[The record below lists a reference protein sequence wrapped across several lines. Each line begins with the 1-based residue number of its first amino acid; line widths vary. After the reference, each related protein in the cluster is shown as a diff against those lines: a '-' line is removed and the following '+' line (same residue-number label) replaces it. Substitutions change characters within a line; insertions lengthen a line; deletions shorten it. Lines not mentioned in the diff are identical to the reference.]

1 MPTAPASPSQT
12 KPAAFRT
19 WHRRLL
25 GLCLMI
31 AAFTLGIILVVFPWL
46 RDWDL
51 NWIAVHSRKFSD
63 IWMSRYFRGALSGL
77 GLLNIYIAFSE
88 FIAQLKSIFS
98 QP

>member
-1 MPTAPASPSQT
+1 MPTAPAPPSQT
-12 KPAAFRT
+12 KPEPFMS

-31 AAFTLGIILVVFPWL
+31 AAFSLGIILVVFPWL

-51 NWIAVHSRKFSD
+51 NWIAVHSQRFSD

-77 GLLNIYIAFSE
+77 GLLNIYIALSE
-88 FIAQLKSIFS
+88 FVTQLKSIFRQS
-98 QP
+98 